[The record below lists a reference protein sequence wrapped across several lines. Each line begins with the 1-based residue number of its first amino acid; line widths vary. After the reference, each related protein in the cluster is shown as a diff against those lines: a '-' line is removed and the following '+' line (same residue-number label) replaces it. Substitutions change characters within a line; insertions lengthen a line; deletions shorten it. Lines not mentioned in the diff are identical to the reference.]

1 MAIPVTDGMS
11 FAPIGMKFKMR
22 GIRLEMQNNVWP
34 RRHFAEVGLLLL
46 QIIDEIRTYRSE
58 SMDEMTSL
66 APDVRGNDNLLQLV
80 SFKIG
85 DEEFGVDILKV
96 QEINR
101 VMDITRVPNAPPFV
115 DGVINLRG
123 KVVPI
128 INVRR
133 RFGMPSIER
142 DKNTRVIVVELR
154 GKTVGFLVDAVS
166 EVLRIPRSVTEPPPG
181 IVAGVGADYITA
193 VGKLEER
200 LLILLDLE
208 KVLSHNETVELEPLA
223 N

>member
-1 MAIPVTDGMS
+1 MNEVTS
-11 FAPIGMKFKMR
+11 FA
-22 GIRLEMQNNVWP
+22 
-34 RRHFAEVGLLLL
+34 A
-46 QIIDEIRTYRSE
+46 D
-58 SMDEMTSL
+58 
-66 APDVRGNDNLLQLV
+66 ARGNDNLLQLV

-85 DEEFGVDILKV
+85 EEEFGVDILKV

-128 INVRR
+128 INVRA
-133 RFGMPSIER
+133 RFGMPTIER
-142 DKNTRVIVVELR
+142 DKNTRVIVVELA

-166 EVLRIPRSVTEPPPG
+166 EVLRIPRSVTEPPPN
-181 IVAGVGADYITA
+181 IVAGIGADYITA

-208 KVLSHNETVELEPLA
+208 RVLTQSETGDIEPTV